1 MKNNSNMS
9 VLLKGIL
16 KENPVLVLILGT
28 CPTLATTNNVAGAFG
43 MGIAAMVVLVC
54 SNMLISLLRKVIPD
68 NVRIPCY
75 IVIIAGFV
83 TNWMIVLPIGIVLTI
98 GTLFVIKKVTNK

>member
-1 MKNNSNMS
+1 MKNNDNMS

-43 MGIAAMVVLVC
+43 MGIANGGAD
-54 SNMLISLLRKVIPD
+54 MLQ
-68 NVRIPCY
+68 Y
-75 IVIIAGFV
+75 AEF
-83 TNWMIVLPIGIVLTI
+83 LTS
-98 GTLFVIKKVTNK
+98 